1 MSLEDDRRAVESLLY
16 EYARRVD
23 AGDFDG
29 VGELFG
35 DATFRSAAADG
46 IVTLRGAE
54 EVADTMRSMVRVGDD
69 GTPGTK
75 HLVSN
80 VIVEIDG
87 DVATVSSYFTVLQAL
102 DGELRTV
109 VAGRYDDRFERAAGE
124 WRFADRLVRTDLV
137 GDVSRHLRVNPFG
150 LG

>member
-1 MSLEDDRRAVESLLY
+1 MTRADDRHAVESLLH

-29 VGELFG
+29 VGELFAH
-35 DATFRSAAADG
+35 ATFRSETGEGTA
-46 IVTLRGAE
+46 TLTGRD

-75 HLVSN
+75 H
-80 VIVEIDG
+80 IVTNITVEVDG
-87 DVATVSSYFTVLQAL
+87 DTATASSYFTVLQAAG
-102 DGELRTV
+102 GELRSI

-137 GDVSRHLRVNPFG
+137 GDVSRHLRENPFG
-150 LG
+150 PD